1 MSRVVLAAAMSAL
14 AAPAYADVAYF
25 RDIPDLPVPPG
36 FAETQADA
44 PFEGAGRIVFA
55 EALGRYDEAI
65 AARDF
70 FYAALPALGWAE
82 SVEEG
87 AAVFQR
93 GRERLHLFMIREG
106 ESVRLK
112 VQLVV
117 QPEAMDAR

>member
-1 MSRVVLAAAMSAL
+1 MSRALLIAAVVC

-25 RDIPDLPVPPG
+25 RDIPDLPLPPG

-44 PFEGAGRIVFA
+44 PFEGAGRIIFA
-55 EALGRYDEAI
+55 EALGDYDEAL

-70 FYAALPALGWAE
+70 FYDTLPALGWAE

-93 GRERLHLFMIREG
+93 GRERLHLFLIREG
-106 ESVRLK
+106 ERTRLK